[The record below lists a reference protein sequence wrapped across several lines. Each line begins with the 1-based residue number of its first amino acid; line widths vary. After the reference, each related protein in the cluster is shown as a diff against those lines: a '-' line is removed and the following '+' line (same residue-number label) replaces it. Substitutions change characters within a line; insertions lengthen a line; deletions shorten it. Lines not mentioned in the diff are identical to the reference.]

1 MVFEFKDI
9 SFQMHTE
16 FHPAFCYNTN
26 LIYSK
31 QFHIGEKSCVTVQLL
46 NQIFLIYHVQE
57 CHTSTVHQYVGFI
70 LA

>member
-9 SFQMHTE
+9 SFQMYTE
-16 FHPAFCYNTN
+16 FYPTFCYNAK

-31 QFHIGEKSCVTVQLL
+31 QFYIGENSHVTVQLL

-57 CHTSTVHQYVGFI
+57 CHTSTVYQYVGFI
-70 LA
+70 LT